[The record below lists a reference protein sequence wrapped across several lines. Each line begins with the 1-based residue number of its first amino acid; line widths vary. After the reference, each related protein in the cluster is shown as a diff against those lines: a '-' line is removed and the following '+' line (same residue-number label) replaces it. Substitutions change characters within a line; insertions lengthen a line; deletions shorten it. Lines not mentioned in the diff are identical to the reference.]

1 MYDLVGRRPLT
12 LKQRPLIVM
21 ENAVIDEPNMGLGH
35 GDRALAAMR
44 RYKQICTRFDGNF
57 TLLWHNSSFTVEDD
71 RAMYCDL
78 IQ

>member
-1 MYDLVGRRPLT
+1 
-12 LKQRPLIVM
+12 
-21 ENAVIDEPNMGLGH
+21 MGLGH
-35 GDRALAAMR
+35 GDEALAAMR